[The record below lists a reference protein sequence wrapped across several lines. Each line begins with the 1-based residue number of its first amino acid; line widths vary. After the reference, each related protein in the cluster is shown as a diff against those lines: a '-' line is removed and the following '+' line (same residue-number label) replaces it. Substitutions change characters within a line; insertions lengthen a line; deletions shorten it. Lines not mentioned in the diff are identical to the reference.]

1 MTKPYIDLHYKSG
14 KNEMIGLIVRDHTSY
29 VYALTDMTLLNSFE
43 FNKQLYLDPIKVIS
57 DHPTKFKIAG
67 KLVFDPVSGTMCYV
81 ATDLTQY
88 AKLIDKANKCE
99 ILSSKN
105 LNENLIADFLS
116 FENAANVLVQDHV
129 LANKAKTTDVA
140 LLLEQRDKALD
151 NFLTTQASNHAS
163 MLGLIPKNNKKI
175 EATKQPT
182 EQPTITTIDVAVVQP
197 TSNTDVAV
205 VKPSTSTVLT
215 TKPVAAK

>member
-1 MTKPYIDLHYKSG
+1 MTKPYIDLHYKNG
-14 KNEMIGLIVRDHTSY
+14 KTEMIGLIVRDNTSY

-88 AKLIDKANKCE
+88 AKLVDKANKCE

-116 FENAANVLVQDHV
+116 FENAANVLVQDEV
-129 LANKAKTTDVA
+129 LSHKAKTTDVS
-140 LLLEQRDKALD
+140 LLIQQRDKALD
-151 NFLTTQASNHAS
+151 GFLSNQASNHAAS
-163 MLGLIPKNNKKI
+163 LGLVPKNNKKI

-182 EQPTITTIDVAVVQP
+182 DPIITTIDVMVVQP

-205 VKPSTSTVLT
+205 VKPNTTVLS

>member
-1 MTKPYIDLHYKSG
+1 MTKPYIDLHYKNG
-14 KNEMIGLIVRDHTSY
+14 KTEMIGLIVRDHTSY
-29 VYALTDMTLLNSFE
+29 VYALTDTSMLNTFA
-43 FNKQLYLDPIKVIS
+43 FNEMLYLDPAKVIA
-57 DHPTKFKIAG
+57 DNPDKFKVAG
-67 KLVFDPVSGTMCYV
+67 KLSFDPVSGTLCYV
-81 ATDLTQY
+81 ATDLLLY
-88 AKLIDKANKCE
+88 SKLVDKANKSE

-105 LNENLIADFLS
+105 LNENLISDFLS

-151 NFLTTQASNHAS
+151 NFLSNQASNHAA
-163 MLGLIPKNNKKI
+163 MLGLVPKNNKKI

-182 EQPTITTIDVAVVQP
+182 DPIITTIDVMVVQP

-215 TKPVAAK
+215 TKPVTTAK